1 MLNEEEKKYA
11 YIAITIILILLIIV
25 IILIW
30 TPMFSG
36 SQKEDLNIFEVY
48 DSSAYVE
55 NMKEEY
61 KNILLDLLKEN
72 NYDLLFEKMDK
83 NFLEQNNFD
92 KNSLR
97 EFLYSNNLFIGDTT
111 SVMINNKSVSSD
123 KEVYLYTY
131 EYSYDENIK
140 YVHIRESYP
149 GSYYISFEQDNYPI
163 INNDGFSV
171 TNGDVS
177 YKITVVES
185 NQENVTFNF
194 EITNNSNDRYVFDL
208 SSLNSSSATINN
220 GEKCYL
226 DSIVSGNE
234 SSNLE
239 VLPGGVYNIQLTY
252 NINIENQN
260 NILYF
265 EFYNVLNND
274 IYSTITLAI
283 R

>member
-30 TPMFSG
+30 TPMLSG

>member
-72 NYDLLFEKMDK
+72 NYDLMYEKMDK

>member
-30 TPMFSG
+30 TPMFSR

-163 INNDGFSV
+163 INNDGFLV

-226 DSIVSGNE
+226 DSVVSGNE

-239 VLPGGVYNIQLTY
+239 VLPGGVYNVKLTY

-265 EFYNVLNND
+265 EFYNVLNNN

>member
-163 INNDGFSV
+163 INNDGFLV

-226 DSIVSGNE
+226 DSVVSGNE

-239 VLPGGVYNIQLTY
+239 VLPGGVYNVKLTY

-265 EFYNVLNND
+265 EFYNVLNNN

>member
-239 VLPGGVYNIQLTY
+239 VLPGGVYNVKLTY

>member
-1 MLNEEEKKYA
+1 MYQDDYYL
-11 YIAITIILILLIIV
+11 V
-25 IILIW
+25 
-30 TPMFSG
+30 
-36 SQKEDLNIFEVY
+36 
-48 DSSAYVE
+48 
-55 NMKEEY
+55 
-61 KNILLDLLKEN
+61 LK
-72 NYDLLFEKMDK
+72 L
-83 NFLEQNNFD
+83 
-92 KNSLR
+92 
-97 EFLYSNNLFIGDTT
+97 
-111 SVMINNKSVSSD
+111 
-123 KEVYLYTY
+123 
-131 EYSYDENIK
+131 
-140 YVHIRESYP
+140 
-149 GSYYISFEQDNYPI
+149 
-163 INNDGFSV
+163 
-171 TNGDVS
+171 
-177 YKITVVES
+177 
-185 NQENVTFNF
+185 

>member
-36 SQKEDLNIFEVY
+36 SKKEDLNIFEVY

-163 INNDGFSV
+163 INNDGFLV

-226 DSIVSGNE
+226 DSVVSGNE

-239 VLPGGVYNIQLTY
+239 VLPGGVYNVKLTY

-265 EFYNVLNND
+265 EFYNVLNNN

>member
-239 VLPGGVYNIQLTY
+239 VLPGGVYNVKLTY

-265 EFYNVLNND
+265 EFYNVLNNN